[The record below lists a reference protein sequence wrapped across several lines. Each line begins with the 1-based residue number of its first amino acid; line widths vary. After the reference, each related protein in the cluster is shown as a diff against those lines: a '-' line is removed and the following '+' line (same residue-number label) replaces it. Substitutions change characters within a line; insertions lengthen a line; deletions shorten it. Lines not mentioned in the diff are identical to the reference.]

1 MWLWYVAMCC
11 HSLQW
16 GTVQKPSLGVSR
28 VAGEILSPSTS
39 FSFYSTP
46 DCLEEQVF
54 VVEDV
59 VFAQV
64 HKFIKIFRGVDQ
76 PNEVVRRAV
85 VLQVY
90 FAFFHLW
97 VATLY
102 PCRERQKP
110 AQWAESGVLSHGVVG
125 DWSTWLDPL
134 IKTALRKYCKP
145 TPQLERAIPGQF
157 SELLL
162 PPPAKAQTWKSFSRA
177 GTNSYIPPCPA
188 PADTIPGQ
196 HAHEP
201 TSFPKPCKSDSR
213 TKTHTWNTFQNP
225 WSPPD

>member
-1 MWLWYVAMCC
+1 MCC

-28 VAGEILSPSTS
+28 VAGEIPSPSTS
-39 FSFYSTP
+39 LSFYSAP

-90 FAFFHLW
+90 FAFFHL
-97 VATLY
+97 
-102 PCRERQKP
+102 
-110 AQWAESGVLSHGVVG
+110 
-125 DWSTWLDPL
+125 
-134 IKTALRKYCKP
+134 
-145 TPQLERAIPGQF
+145 
-157 SELLL
+157 
-162 PPPAKAQTWKSFSRA
+162 
-177 GTNSYIPPCPA
+177 
-188 PADTIPGQ
+188 
-196 HAHEP
+196 
-201 TSFPKPCKSDSR
+201 
-213 TKTHTWNTFQNP
+213 
-225 WSPPD
+225 